1 MTLFTAPRTLAGA
14 EAVVIS
20 RLSDLLDA
28 ATEQHGLVAYSRPT
42 RAQVERAAVPI
53 AAAVLAL
60 AANRHTR
67 QDHDDIYAA
76 CLELADAVV
85 SRSRIMDADAHGK
98 RRNVARTMRDSCVRR
113 VAATLADSVTSLY
126 RELH

>member
-1 MTLFTAPRTLAGA
+1 MTPFSAPRTLAGA

-20 RLSDLLDA
+20 RLPGLLDA

-53 AAAVLAL
+53 AAAVLAF
-60 AANRHTR
+60 AQGRHTR
-67 QDHDDIYAA
+67 QDHDDIHAG

-85 SRSRIMDADAHGK
+85 SRSRIMDADVHGK
-98 RRNVARTMRDSCVRR
+98 RRNVARTMRDTYVRR
-113 VAATLADSVTSLY
+113 VAATLADSVTPLY